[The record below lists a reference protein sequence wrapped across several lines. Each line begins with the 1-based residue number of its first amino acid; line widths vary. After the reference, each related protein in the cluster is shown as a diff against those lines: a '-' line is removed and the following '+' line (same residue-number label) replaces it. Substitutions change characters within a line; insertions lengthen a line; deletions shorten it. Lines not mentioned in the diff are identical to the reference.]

1 MWWCMIWGYQYSS
14 IPGYQTAACIL
25 KKGRQPIALLQDGAK
40 SELPTPPAQQGQS
53 SP

>member
-1 MWWCMIWGYQYSS
+1 MICGYQYSS
-14 IPGYQTAACIL
+14 IPGYQTAACI